1 MQELVKGFEQEN
13 PGIRVR
19 VQQIPW
25 TAAHEKLLTAYV
37 GDATPDLAQLG
48 NSWIA
53 EFTEL
58 GALGALD
65 SLVARSREVDS
76 SAYFHGI
83 WLTNVVDGRLYGIP
97 WYVDTRVIFY
107 RKDILRR
114 AGYDSMPQTWAE
126 WEEAAATSN

>member
-1 MQELVKGFEQEN
+1 MQELVRGFEQEN

-58 GALGALD
+58 GALAPLD
-65 SLVARSREVDS
+65 SLVAMSRK
-76 SAYFHGI
+76 
-83 WLTNVVDGRLYGIP
+83 WIP
-97 WYVDTRVIFY
+97 
-107 RKDILRR
+107 RR
-114 AGYDSMPQTWAE
+114 
-126 WEEAAATSN
+126 TSTASG